1 MSQPSNQYRYPGI
14 NAFEETQKDRFHGR
28 SVESEQ
34 LCALLTQEKLTILF
48 GKSGYGKTSLLNA
61 GVRPLL
67 LEKSAKSKRRYHPV
81 SIRFNAYNGEESL
94 LDKFKRQFSQAAAA
108 IGMTPAAHGVALP
121 ETLWGI
127 VRGHAFPA
135 GSPAAVFVLLFDQFE
150 EFFTYPLE
158 QQQDFKDQLAELL
171 YTDYPHFL
179 EQNEARLQA
188 DQIAAL
194 AEPLDVRALFS
205 VRADRMHEMNRL
217 ADRLDKILHNLYE
230 LQALP
235 RAEAE
240 KAIVLPA
247 TLPQSEGYAGAPF
260 VFDRPALDRILDFLA
275 DAQGRVEANQLQIL
289 CDSFEQRTIG
299 ENITRFGTDNIGDL
313 QQVISNYYHHKI
325 ADIQPPETRL
335 AVQRLCEEG
344 LAMEGEPPLRLS
356 LHEAQISRL
365 FGVPPS
371 LLLRLVDLRLLRAEA
386 GAGGGAVYE
395 LPHDTLLLPVLEAKR
410 VRQEEMAKEAE
421 RVAAEEA
428 LRRAKEAEAQAD
440 KERRRRQQATTLAI
454 AAVVGLLLALAAMFW
469 AFSAQKQAEAAK
481 KEAQDNLNA
490 LKEENRIRV
499 EAQDINRRNKI
510 EALKN
515 KIRGFIKDDKSDK
528 YNLARD
534 SLKVLE
540 RMAPN
545 DPDLQSIKS
554 QLK

>member
-1 MSQPSNQYRYPGI
+1 MSQPTNKYRYPGI

-67 LEKSAKSKRRYHPV
+67 LEKNEKSKRQYYPIT
-81 SIRFNAYNGEESL
+81 IRFYASNGEESPQE
-94 LDKFKRQFSQAAAA
+94 KFKRQFREAALA
-108 IGMTPAAHGVALP
+108 IGMTPAVHGVALP
-121 ETLWGI
+121 DTLWGI
-127 VRGHAFPA
+127 VRSYSFTQSNP
-135 GSPAAVFVLLFDQFE
+135 SAVFVLLFDQFE
-150 EFFTYPLE
+150 EFFTYPPN

-171 YTDYPHFL
+171 YSDYPHFL

-194 AEPLDVRALFS
+194 AESLDVRTLFS
-205 VRADRMHEMNRL
+205 VRADRMHELNRL

-247 TLPQSEGYAGAPF
+247 LLPQSEGFAGAPF
-260 VFDRPALDRILDFLA
+260 VFDRPALNRILDFLS
-275 DAQGRVEANQLQIL
+275 DDQGRVEANQLQIL

-299 ENITRFGTDNIGDL
+299 ENITRFGTDNLGDL

-325 ADIQPPETRL
+325 ADISPPETRL

-365 FGVPPS
+365 FGVS
-371 LLLRLVDLRLLRAEA
+371 SNLLLHLVNLRLLRAEV

-428 LRRAKEAEAQAD
+428 LRRVKEAEAQAD

-469 AFSAQKQAEAAK
+469 AFSAQKQAEAAR
-481 KEAQDNLNA
+481 KEVQVQLNA
-490 LKEENRIRV
+490 YEEAERLRKAAEELNKQTKIASLK
-499 EAQDINRRNKI
+499 D
-510 EALKN
+510 
-515 KIRGFIKDDKSDK
+515 KIRGFIAGDAFD
-528 YNLARD
+528 LARD
-534 SLKVLE
+534 SMKILE
-540 RMAPN
+540 NMAPH
-545 DPDLQSIKS
+545 DPDLNLIKS
-554 QLK
+554 KLK

>member
-1 MSQPSNQYRYPGI
+1 M
-14 NAFEETQKDRFHGR
+14 
-28 SVESEQ
+28 
-34 LCALLTQEKLTILF
+34 
-48 GKSGYGKTSLLNA
+48 
-61 GVRPLL
+61 
-67 LEKSAKSKRRYHPV
+67 
-81 SIRFNAYNGEESL
+81 
-94 LDKFKRQFSQAAAA
+94 
-108 IGMTPAAHGVALP
+108 
-121 ETLWGI
+121 

>member
-1 MSQPSNQYRYPGI
+1 MSNPTNKYRYPGI

-67 LEKSAKSKRRYHPV
+67 LEKNAKSKRRYYPV
-81 SIRFNAYNGEESL
+81 SIRFNAFNGEETL
-94 LDKFKRQFSQAAAA
+94 LEKFKRQFGQAATA
-108 IGMTPAAHGVALP
+108 IGMVPASHGVALP
-121 ETLWGI
+121 NTLWGI
-127 VRGHAFPA
+127 VRSYAFSA
-135 GSPAAVFVLLFDQFE
+135 GSPTAVFVLLFDQFE
-150 EFFTYPLE
+150 EFFTYPPE

-179 EQNEARLQA
+179 EQNEALLQA

-194 AEPLDVRALFS
+194 AEPLDLRALFGI
-205 VRADRMHEMNRL
+205 RADRMHELNRL
-217 ADRLDKILHNLYE
+217 TDRLDKILHNLYE
-230 LQALP
+230 LHALP

-247 TLPQSEGYAGAPF
+247 ALPQSEGFVGAPF
-260 VFDRPALDRILDFLA
+260 AFDQSALDRVLDFLV
-275 DAQGRVEANQLQIL
+275 DTQGRVEANQLQIL
-289 CDSFEQRTIG
+289 CDSFEQRTIA
-299 ENITRFGTDNIGDL
+299 ESITRFGTDNLGDL

-325 ADIQPPETRL
+325 ADIHPPETRF

-356 LHEAQISRL
+356 LHEAQIARL
-365 FGVPPS
+365 FGVPPA
-371 LLLRLVDLRLLRAEA
+371 LLLQLVNLRLLRAEA

-410 VRQEEMAKEAE
+410 VRQEEMAAAAE
-421 RVAAEEA
+421 RVAAAEA
-428 LRRAKEAEAQAD
+428 LRRAQEAEAQAAE
-440 KERRRRQQATTLAI
+440 ERRRRQQATGLAI
-454 AAVVGLLLALAAMFW
+454 AAVVGLVLALVAMFW

-481 KEAQDNLNA
+481 KDAQEKLFAYEEAERLRQA
-490 LKEENRIRV
+490 A
-499 EAQDINRRNKI
+499 EAVNTRNKI

-515 KIRGFIKDDKSDK
+515 KIRGFIKGDAFD
-528 YNLARD
+528 LARD
-534 SLKVLE
+534 SLNVLE
-540 RMAPN
+540 KMAPT
-545 DPDLQSIKS
+545 DPDIVELKS
-554 QLK
+554 KLK